1 MNENLEELPMKKHTV
16 LFIDDDEMILNA
28 IKRALRNENYH
39 ILTATSGDRGLM
51 LLKDHPVG
59 LVICDYQMPGK
70 SGLEVLKDVKRTYP
84 RILTIMLT
92 GQAEVKIAAQAIND
106 CGVYKFILKPWED
119 ADLKITIRRA
129 LESLDLIQERDHLLR
144 KVQDRDMVLQNLEKK
159 HPGISNVKRDEDGYI
174 IG

>member
-1 MNENLEELPMKKHTV
+1 MKKHTV

-28 IKRALRNENYH
+28 IKRALRNENYN
-39 ILTATSGDRGLM
+39 ILTVASGDRGLR
-51 LLKDHPVG
+51 LLQDQPVS
-59 LVICDYQMPGK
+59 LVVCDYQMPGI
-70 SGLEVLKDVKRTYP
+70 SGLEVLKDVKTTYP

-92 GQAEVKIAAQAIND
+92 GQAEVNIAAQAINN

-129 LESLDLIQERDHLLR
+129 LESLDLVQERDNLLR
-144 KVQDRDMVLQNLEKK
+144 EVQDRDMALQNLEKK
-159 HPGISNVKRDEDGYI
+159 YPGISKVKRDEEGYI